1 MRNDLAAVDAGA
13 GADVDDMIG
22 GQDRV
27 LVVFDDDHGVA
38 DVSQVFERVEQ
49 PRVVALMQPDRRLV
63 EHVKHARQPGADLRG
78 EADALAFAAGERAG
92 GPRQR
97 QVLQADVIQEF
108 QPVANFL
115 QDARCDF
122 GLLLREG
129 LRNFLEPDVRSLDRE
144 ITHFAD
150 VLAADF
156 HGERLRLQAIAAAGF
171 ARVRSLIARQLFAH
185 PVRVRF
191 LEAAFDVADDAL
203 ERLLGRIVARAV
215 PVGEDDVFITRA
227 VEDRELHVLR
237 QPLPRRLHR
246 NLVVLG
252 ETFER
257 LLVVGGRDAG
267 LRPGIDGALLEA
279 ER

>member
-22 GQDRV
+22 GHDRV
-27 LVVFDDDHGVA
+27 LVVLDDDHGVA
-38 DVSQVFERVEQ
+38 DVAQVLERVEQ
-49 PRVVALMQPDRRLV
+49 ARVVALMQPDRRLV
-63 EHVKHARQPGADLRG
+63 EHVKHARQSGADLRG
-78 EADALAFAAGERAG
+78 EADALAFAAGKRAG
-92 GPRQR
+92 GARQS

-115 QDARCDF
+115 QDARRDF

-129 LRNFLEPDVRSLDRE
+129 LRNLLEPDVRGLDRE
-144 ITHFAD
+144 IADFAD

-171 ARVRSLIARQLFAH
+171 ARVRALIARQLFAH

-191 LEAAFDVADDAL
+191 LEAALDVADDAF
-203 ERLLGRIVARAV
+203 ERLLGRIIARAV
-215 PVGEDDVFITRA
+215 PVGEDDVFIARA

-252 ETFER
+252 EAFER
-257 LLVVGGRDAG
+257 LLVVGR
-267 LRPGIDGALLEA
+267 
-279 ER
+279 